1 MTTVDLSTRPAN
13 NPPESNTQE
22 PPRKRRRRTATTGA
36 NDDCFTCQKRQAQC
50 DRKRPYCGP
59 CLEVGNECSGYKTTL
74 TWGVGVASRGKLRG
88 QTLPVA
94 KQANHAH
101 PIPKKDTKQKKS
113 SPTETIARPEWNA
126 VSGAGQTFT
135 FQPSV
140 TQPTDLRTIKAEDG
154 SNNSSGHSIQLPPV
168 QQWNTIQTPGQEQ
181 PTSPQYS
188 LQYQAQSTPL
198 QSRFDTFVSTPAH
211 PGSTASANTYNDPN
225 YFQPHDYA
233 PDPASYSSAASYAT
247 HNPIPQAFPTPSTI
261 ADTQQR
267 DVAYNDTDLDADQ
280 DNLPAMM
287 PSDDVGYYPQITQYN
302 AGGQDDPYT
311 GYDPDVDD
319 TLLDQ
324 STAMDPALDSA
335 LALTIPRPL
344 FSGQFYHLPPRMQTL
359 FDFYD
364 KHICSVLVAF
374 DGDTNPYRAHIL
386 QLASQNEALQY
397 AIAALATNNIRMR
410 NHIQQSGF
418 IVEELQD
425 DEPRKVARSSI
436 PPPTPEEQ
444 FFKRLSIESLNKQLI
459 HPSIAQDDSVLATL
473 LVLCLF
479 HVCDSGFSKFNV
491 QLAGVQK
498 LLSLRGSDA
507 QSGFLGWVQ
516 MFFTWFDVMTSTVN
530 DREAQIR
537 ADNLDMYNFSSDLGA
552 LEQFSGCD
560 GRLFKLIAR
569 LGRLNLLAQDRP
581 VRLDAKI
588 SQIYPQPP
596 RRFNKSNVMNAAD
609 YYRLDGNGW
618 GTFVID
624 EEEEDGE
631 GLVDSSS
638 PPKSTFIPPDSRREF
653 WHEWNDIR
661 TRLQEWSM
669 DSLPSSPISPNPSTA
684 PGQRDLV
691 HINECFRSSALLYTE
706 RLAHPALPSSATNFQ
721 SLVSGAF
728 FHITSLSITS
738 CVNKFLL
745 WPLFIIGT
753 ECVNPIHRAT
763 IRQRCVEI
771 QRESGFFNNL
781 SVLEVLEKVW
791 AETGPAEGCIGV
803 EEEVIRRRR
812 DSSGGQ
818 MGKRWGQA
826 FRWRRAMD
834 RVDVETKL
842 ELIRRLA
849 QTGIQT
855 IEAGSFVAPKWVPQM
870 AASDKVLESI
880 LDTPPPSPAPI
891 NYQWLLPNMRGLENF
906 YKIYNAAPRST
917 SYPTP
922 PPSPTNDNG
931 PALNTSAY
939 DANAMPSSTSGVDA
953 MESTSP
959 DSAPQPSSPTH
970 EISIF
975 LAATESFSQRNT
987 NCSISESLTRFQPLI
1002 KSARDASLRVRA
1014 YISVALGCPFE
1025 GAHVSPTVVADLAA
1039 SLLSAGADEISVA
1052 DTTGMGTAPRTR
1064 ELLKTLHAAGIRNED
1079 LALHFHDTYGQALI
1093 NTLIGLEAGVRVFD
1107 SAVGGLGGCPYSP
1120 GATGN
1125 VATEDLVYMLE
1136 SLGLSTGVDL
1146 EGVSGIGDWITRE
1159 LGKGNESR
1167 AGKGT
1172 LGRLRRE
1179 GKA

>member
-1 MTTVDLSTRPAN
+1 
-13 NPPESNTQE
+13 
-22 PPRKRRRRTATTGA
+22 
-36 NDDCFTCQKRQAQC
+36 
-50 DRKRPYCGP
+50 
-59 CLEVGNECSGYKTTL
+59 L
-74 TWGVGVASRGKLRG
+74 TWSVGVASRGKLRG
-88 QTLPVA
+88 QSLPVA
-94 KQANHAH
+94 KQLIQAQ
-101 PIPKKDTKQKKS
+101 PTPKKDTKQKKS
-113 SPTETIARPEWNA
+113 PPRRTIAQPEWNA
-126 VSGAGQTFT
+126 VSGASQTFT
-135 FQPSV
+135 FQPSG
-140 TQPTDLRTIKAEDG
+140 TQSLDLRTIKAEDG
-154 SNNSSGHSIQLPPV
+154 INSGGRSIPLPTV
-168 QQWNTIQTPGQEQ
+168 QQWNAIHTPAQEQ
-181 PTSPQYS
+181 PPPSPQYPH
-188 LQYQAQSTPL
+188 QYQAQSIPL
-198 QSRFDTFVSTPAH
+198 QSHFDPSVIPPSQ
-211 PGSTASANTYNDPN
+211 PGSAASANTYRDASYLQSHN
-225 YFQPHDYA
+225 YA
-233 PDPASYSSAASYAT
+233 RGPASYSAAGSYAT
-247 HNPIPQAFPTPSTI
+247 YDQTSQPFPTPSTI
-261 ADTQQR
+261 ADTQQG
-267 DVAYNDTDLDADQ
+267 DVAYNGTDLEADQ
-280 DNLPAMM
+280 DDLPTMM
-287 PSDDVGYYPQITQYN
+287 PSNEVAYYPQIAQYN
-302 AGGQDDPYT
+302 TTSQDDTYT
-311 GYDPDVDD
+311 GYDPNIDG

-324 STAMDPALDSA
+324 TTSVDPALSSD

-425 DEPRKVARSSI
+425 DEPRKIARASI

-473 LVLCLF
+473 LILCLF

-491 QLAGVQK
+491 QLTGVQK
-498 LLSLRGSDA
+498 LLSLRGSGA

-581 VRLDAKI
+581 VRLDAKV
-588 SQIYPQPP
+588 SQLYPQPP
-596 RRFNKSNVMNAAD
+596 RRFTKPTASSPAD

-624 EEEEDGE
+624 EEDQEQEEDIFNP
-631 GLVDSSS
+631 SSS
-638 PPKSTFIPPDSRREF
+638 TESTFIPPDSRREF

-661 TRLQEWSM
+661 TRLQAWSM

-763 IRQRCVEI
+763 VRQRCVEI

-791 AETGPAEGCIGV
+791 AETGPGQREGCIGV

-818 MGKRWGQA
+818 VGKRWGQA
-826 FRWRRAMD
+826 FRWRRAMN
-834 RVDVETKL
+834 RVDGE
-842 ELIRRLA
+842 
-849 QTGIQT
+849 
-855 IEAGSFVAPKWVPQM
+855 
-870 AASDKVLESI
+870 
-880 LDTPPPSPAPI
+880 
-891 NYQWLLPNMRGLENF
+891 
-906 YKIYNAAPRST
+906 
-917 SYPTP
+917 
-922 PPSPTNDNG
+922 
-931 PALNTSAY
+931 
-939 DANAMPSSTSGVDA
+939 
-953 MESTSP
+953 
-959 DSAPQPSSPTH
+959 
-970 EISIF
+970 
-975 LAATESFSQRNT
+975 
-987 NCSISESLTRFQPLI
+987 
-1002 KSARDASLRVRA
+1002 
-1014 YISVALGCPFE
+1014 YI
-1025 GAHVSPTVVADLAA
+1025 VV
-1039 SLLSAGADEISVA
+1039 
-1052 DTTGMGTAPRTR
+1052 
-1064 ELLKTLHAAGIRNED
+1064 
-1079 LALHFHDTYGQALI
+1079 
-1093 NTLIGLEAGVRVFD
+1093 
-1107 SAVGGLGGCPYSP
+1107 
-1120 GATGN
+1120 
-1125 VATEDLVYMLE
+1125 
-1136 SLGLSTGVDL
+1136 
-1146 EGVSGIGDWITRE
+1146 
-1159 LGKGNESR
+1159 
-1167 AGKGT
+1167 
-1172 LGRLRRE
+1172 
-1179 GKA
+1179 